1 MNVET
6 VHAALK
12 ENRSKTSSTN
22 NLASSSLSIV
32 LYLIRT
38 AERERE
44 RFSQGDANDDES
56 MMG

>member
-6 VHAALK
+6 VHAAMK

-38 AERERE
+38 AERER
-44 RFSQGDANDDES
+44 FNQGDANDDES